1 MTQKKNHAV
10 KALLVSSNI
19 SLLTLSTISM
29 KIVITYHQ
37 QSQKVVKISAQKQFY
52 KQNQSLLNR
61 NNNSHNKTS
70 QIQNYHPPSLPPN

>member
-1 MTQKKNHAV
+1 MTQTKNHAV

-37 QSQKVVKISAQKQFY
+37 QSQKVVKISAQ
-52 KQNQSLLNR
+52 NQSLLNR